1 MENFDYKKYLKN
13 NPLLKEDLG
22 RTGDSLGYEG
32 GGIPDSDVKDEDHEH
47 EWEDTGD
54 EEGMFTG
61 EEECKVCGLRR
72 SVYEEDIIQ
81 ENPQMEAAID
91 LFKMMGQDEKKAIES
106 AKVFITSVQ
115 KEGLDIKKISKSQ
128 LKEAIKKIIKENI

>member
-13 NPLLKEDLG
+13 NPLLKE
-22 RTGDSLGYEG
+22 YEG

-61 EEECKVCGLRR
+61 EEE
-72 SVYEEDIIQ
+72 
-81 ENPQMEAAID
+81 
-91 LFKMMGQDEKKAIES
+91 FKICS
-106 AKVFITSVQ
+106 FSI
-115 KEGLDIKKISKSQ
+115 
-128 LKEAIKKIIKENI
+128 

>member
-1 MENFDYKKYLKN
+1 MENFDYKKYLKD
-13 NPLLKEDLG
+13 NPLLKEDHLQG
-22 RTGDSLGYEG
+22 HEG

-61 EEECKVCGLRR
+61 EEECKICGLRR
-72 SVYEEDIIQ
+72 SVYEGKLPSEG
-81 ENPQMEAAID
+81 
-91 LFKMMGQDEKKAIES
+91 KM
-106 AKVFITSVQ
+106 T
-115 KEGLDIKKISKSQ
+115 KSQ

>member
-1 MENFDYKKYLKN
+1 MENFDYKKYLKD
-13 NPLLKEDLG
+13 NPLLKEEEITKEDLG

-32 GGIPDSDVKDEDHEH
+32 GGIPDSDVEHEDHEH

-61 EEECKVCGLRR
+61 EEECKICGLRR
-72 SVYEEDIIQ
+72 SVYEGKLPSEG
-81 ENPQMEAAID
+81 
-91 LFKMMGQDEKKAIES
+91 KM
-106 AKVFITSVQ
+106 T
-115 KEGLDIKKISKSQ
+115 KSQ